1 MLTILESIE
10 LSTEYLRKKGIDSP
24 RINAES
30 LLASVLNC
38 KRLDLYLAYDK
49 PVSEDELGIYRNFIK
64 RRASFEPL
72 QYITGSVEFYGLNFK
87 VNPSVLIPRP
97 ETELLVETILDQYKS
112 TDNLKIFDIGSGS
125 GNIAVSLAFHLPG
138 SNIFATDISTDALK
152 LAIEN
157 SQLNSVEERIQFIH
171 HDIIT
176 DSIKDLDEFDIVVS
190 NPPYVSEKDYFT
202 LQNEIIKFEPKIAVS
217 DFEDGLKFYKVIC
230 SRSDQFLKKSGKL
243 FFELSDGQQND
254 VEKIMQENN
263 LNDIAVKKDYSGIE
277 RIIYGVKS

>member
-10 LSTEYLRKKGIDSP
+10 LSTEYLRKKGIESP

-49 PVSEDELGIYRNFIK
+49 PIIENELIVYRNFIK
-64 RRASFEPL
+64 RRGNFEPL

-97 ETELLVETILDQYKS
+97 ETELLVETILDTYKS
-112 TDNLKIFDIGSGS
+112 NDNLKILDIGSGS
-125 GNIAVSLAFHLPG
+125 GNIAISIAYHLPD
-138 SNIFATDISTDALK
+138 SKIIATDISTESLQ

-157 SQLNSVEERIQFIH
+157 AKLNSVEERIQFLQ
-171 HDIIT
+171 HDILT
-176 DSIKDLDEFDIVVS
+176 GSISNLNEFDIVVS
-190 NPPYVSEKDYFT
+190 NPPYVSEKDYIS

-217 DFEDGLKFYKVIC
+217 DFDDGYKFYKAIA
-230 SRSDQFLKKSGKL
+230 SKSSQLLKKKGRL
-243 FFELSDGQQND
+243 FFELSGGQRNV
-254 VEKIMQENN
+254 VEKIMTENN
-263 LNDIAVKKDYSGIE
+263 LSDITVKKDYSNIE
-277 RIIYGVKS
+277 RIIYGVKN

>member
-10 LSTEYLRKKGIDSP
+10 LSTEYLRKKGIESP

-49 PVSEDELGIYRNFIK
+49 PIIENELIVYRNFIK
-64 RRASFEPL
+64 RRGNFEPL

-97 ETELLVETILDQYKS
+97 ETELLVETILDTYKS
-112 TDNLKIFDIGSGS
+112 NDNLKILDIGSGS
-125 GNIAVSLAFHLPG
+125 GNIAISIAYHLPD
-138 SNIFATDISTDALK
+138 SKIIATDISTESLQ

-157 SQLNSVEERIQFIH
+157 AKLNSVKERIQFLQ
-171 HDIIT
+171 HDILT
-176 DSIKDLDEFDIVVS
+176 GSISNLNEFDIVVS
-190 NPPYVSEKDYFT
+190 NPPYVSEKDYIS

-217 DFEDGLKFYKVIC
+217 DFDDGYKFYKAIA
-230 SRSDQFLKKSGKL
+230 SKSSQLLKKKGRL
-243 FFELSDGQQND
+243 FFELSGGQRNV
-254 VEKIMQENN
+254 VEKIMTENN
-263 LNDIAVKKDYSGIE
+263 LSDITVKKDYSNIE
-277 RIIYGVKS
+277 RIIYGVKN

>member
-10 LSTEYLRKKGIDSP
+10 LSTEYLRKKGIESP

-49 PVSEDELGIYRNFIK
+49 PIIENELIVYRNFIK
-64 RRASFEPL
+64 RRGNFEPL

-97 ETELLVETILDQYKS
+97 ETELLVETILDTYKS
-112 TDNLKIFDIGSGS
+112 NDNLKILDIGSGS
-125 GNIAVSLAFHLPG
+125 GNIAISIAYHLPD
-138 SNIFATDISTDALK
+138 SKIIATDISTGSHQ

-157 SQLNSVEERIQFIH
+157 AKLNSVEERIQFLQ
-171 HDIIT
+171 HDILT
-176 DSIKDLDEFDIVVS
+176 GSISNLNEFDIVVS
-190 NPPYVSEKDYFT
+190 NPPYVSEKDYIS

-217 DFEDGLKFYKVIC
+217 DFDDGYKFYKAIA
-230 SRSDQFLKKSGKL
+230 SKSSQLLKKKGRL
-243 FFELSDGQQND
+243 FFELSDGQRNV
-254 VEKIMQENN
+254 VEKIMTENN
-263 LNDIAVKKDYSGIE
+263 LSDITVKKDYSNIE
-277 RIIYGVKS
+277 RIIYGVKN